1 MCTLAT
7 TVPNAKSRTHRI
19 LCDKPAKVDRLEEQ
33 SRFRRRSTREG
44 QCAGRNARK
53 HSIGIAQ
60 TLSVYAITRCALA
73 TRWTNFCRSLA
84 LWVGQVIIRSV
95 YGRKEGQTSMSAA
108 REAEDAKLDRGLAN
122 LAAGICRLRERG
134 GETRFL
140 AEMEIELL
148 ILTERLSHKVS
159 MHSGKFARRK
169 TSTLDTARSSR
180 CPPRANPTPN
190 QMRALR
196 QLAVGMLPDPSDRNP
211 ATSRTVL
218 SLSRRGWVVA
228 RGDAFEISLAGHEA
242 MEAAYARGA

>member
-1 MCTLAT
+1 
-7 TVPNAKSRTHRI
+7 
-19 LCDKPAKVDRLEEQ
+19 
-33 SRFRRRSTREG
+33 
-44 QCAGRNARK
+44 
-53 HSIGIAQ
+53 
-60 TLSVYAITRCALA
+60 
-73 TRWTNFCRSLA
+73 
-84 LWVGQVIIRSV
+84 
-95 YGRKEGQTSMSAA
+95 MSAV
-108 REAEDAKLDRGLAN
+108 REAEKAQLVKSLAN
-122 LAAGICRLRERG
+122 LAAGVCRLRERG
-134 GETRFL
+134 GEERLL

-211 ATSRTVL
+211 ATSRTEL

-242 MEAAYARGA
+242 MEAAYARET